1 MSSTTF
7 GSHPL
12 DAPAGRTIDD
22 RVADTSAAVAH
33 GRSAASWPA
42 IFAGAVVAISATLIL
57 VALGTGL
64 GFAAISPWHNR
75 GVSPAAFTVSAAIW
89 LIVTQWL
96 SAALG
101 GYVAG
106 RLRTRWVGTHTHEVF
121 FRDTAHGLITWSVA
135 TVVVAF
141 ALTSSLGAALS
152 GGARVAAD
160 AAASGAA
167 SAPAALAGGSPSPA
181 LLYGMDRLFRPASG
195 TSGPASGGP
204 EALVDLDP
212 RFEASHIIANALA
225 NGGKVPEADRA
236 YLADLVAAHT
246 GASGAE
252 AQRRVDDFIAQA
264 VEADNKARAAADAAR
279 KSAAETAI
287 FTALAML
294 IGAFIASV
302 SAALGGRLRDQHP

>member
-22 RVADTSAAVAH
+22 SVADASAAVAH

-57 VALGTGL
+57 VALGAGL

-152 GGARVAAD
+152 GGARIAAD

-167 SAPAALAGGSPSPA
+167 ASAPAALGGGSPSPA
-181 LLYGMDRLFRPASG
+181 MLYGMDRLFRPASG
-195 TSGPASGGP
+195 PASGTP
-204 EALVDLDP
+204 EAADLDP

-225 NGGKVPEADRA
+225 NGGKVPEIDRA

-246 GASGAE
+246 GVSGAE

-264 VEADNKARAAADAAR
+264 VEADNRARAAADAAR